1 MVSSSASKRL
11 EPPIGYNIREMALPL
26 TPEDRAMLKQHVE
39 RWRVAGPELEA
50 IRKRELQTTDVQK
63 AVQQLFGDSA
73 MVQRWPRLTTSGL
86 VEQQAWFAKL
96 RK

>member
-1 MVSSSASKRL
+1 M
-11 EPPIGYNIREMALPL
+11 PPAMTSEEREM
-26 TPEDRAMLKQHVE
+26 LKKYVE
-39 RWRVAGPELEA
+39 TWRQAGPELEA
-50 IRKRELQTTDVQK
+50 IRRREIQSTEVQK
-63 AVQQLFGDSA
+63 AIHQLFGDSQ